1 MRLVPRAR
9 PVQGVA
15 IVETFG
21 PEPIGAAQVDAI
33 QARQGAL
40 LGGFTAPNP
49 AGWGAPGAMEL
60 TDYHTWGDPQAF
72 AGMAGI
78 KALAVYRPGADLP
91 VIYPEQAEL
100 GQIVL
105 PGPGGI

>member
-1 MRLVPRAR
+1 MRVVGRPR
-9 PVQGVA
+9 PVRQVA
-15 IVETFG
+15 IVETYG

-40 LGGFTAPNP
+40 LAGFTTPNP
-49 AGWGAPGAMEL
+49 AGWGAPGSVER
-60 TDYHTWGDPQAF
+60 TDFRTFGDPQAF

-91 VIYPEQAEL
+91 IIYPEQAEL
-100 GQIVL
+100 GQVVL
-105 PGPGGI
+105 PGPGGV